1 MYHILEF
8 ATEQPII
15 LWQSGNNLHKYIIN
29 SGRIYNKGI
38 ILKDINQNFR
48 IWNTN
53 PVYVSYE
60 SVDGS
65 IVVCNITSD
74 SINEVFTTKCH
85 CTLTEYHNQLFV
97 FYLSPVGESYE
108 LFVSTSDNFE
118 LKHKVCDQ
126 LDFTENLFAVENN
139 NVIILFLNEKQLF
152 ISSDFKVITTINLS
166 SSQNTNT
173 INLQN
178 EVSKLKFELHQLE
191 QHHSDFVKE
200 YNQLSVYTGELQEK
214 LRKTRLNIDT

>member
-48 IWNTN
+48 IWNTD

-65 IVVCNITSD
+65 TVICNITFD
-74 SINEVFTTKCH
+74 SIKEVFTTKCH
-85 CTLTEYHNQLFV
+85 CALTKNHNQLFV

-108 LFVSTSDNFE
+108 LFASISDNFE
-118 LKHKVCDQ
+118 LKHKVCDVP
-126 LDFTENLFAVENN
+126 DFTENLFAVENN

-152 ISSDFKVITTINLS
+152 LSSDFKVITTINMS
-166 SSQNTNT
+166 SSQNSNT

-200 YNQLSVYTGELQEK
+200 YEQLSAYTGELQEK
-214 LRKTRLNIDT
+214 LRKTRLNIEA